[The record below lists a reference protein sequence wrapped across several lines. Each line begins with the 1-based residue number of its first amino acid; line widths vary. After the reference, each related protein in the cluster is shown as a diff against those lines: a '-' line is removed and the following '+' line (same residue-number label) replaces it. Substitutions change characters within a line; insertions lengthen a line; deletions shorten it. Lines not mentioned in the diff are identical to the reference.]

1 MKKKQ
6 RKQFSSI
13 SYIVPY
19 IFCSFFYSYSDHDY
33 HLVKRPPE
41 QRHFKHCYNWSQRS
55 LTTILLFLITIL
67 KRVGNDKK
75 LFKREQPNIAI
86 SLRALLDVYA
96 AIRKWVNVVV
106 SWRASSKHSCKQ
118 KQLSKKSEYIPCSN
132 NKQTKNKLLPLPPT
146 QKNITSLRHPLPL
159 YLKYLP

>member
-1 MKKKQ
+1 MTSSLKCWHRTWSHNKNNFIFFIMKQQRKPTSTTNSMYNYYVYYYYTTTSNTKKKTSSTSTTTSLLRKQEKASLLIFLRHDEKKQ

-19 IFCSFFYSYSDHDY
+19 IFCSFFYSYSDHNY

-67 KRVGNDKK
+67 TS
-75 LFKREQPNIAI
+75 REWQET
-86 SLRALLDVYA
+86 V
-96 AIRKWVNVVV
+96 
-106 SWRASSKHSCKQ
+106 
-118 KQLSKKSEYIPCSN
+118 
-132 NKQTKNKLLPLPPT
+132 
-146 QKNITSLRHPLPL
+146 
-159 YLKYLP
+159 